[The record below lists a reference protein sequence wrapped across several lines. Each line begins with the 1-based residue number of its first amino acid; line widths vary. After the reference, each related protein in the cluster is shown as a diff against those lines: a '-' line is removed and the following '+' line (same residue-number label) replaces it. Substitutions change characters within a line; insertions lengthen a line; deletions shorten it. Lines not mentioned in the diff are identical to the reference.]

1 MLPESWADHM
11 NRELSRL
18 LQQRSES
25 SRGDEALDWRSA
37 HEWLAHLAATPNLA
51 NAEEAADA
59 IICRFLSQLGHRAIA
74 NAWCRVHKRPVMP

>member
-1 MLPESWADHM
+1 M

-18 LQQRSES
+18 PQQPPES

-37 HEWLAHLAATPNLA
+37 HEWLARLAATPNVA

-59 IICRFLSQLGHRAIA
+59 IIYRFLSQLGHRAIA
-74 NAWCRVHKRPVMP
+74 NAWWRVHKRPVTP